1 LPEAL
6 PACQLPQASVA
17 RAAGAKLVSSP
28 AASAAQARFLL
39 MDEIFMLVL
48 FFINPFRCGL
58 KQIYR
63 LGGFYLCRGGT
74 YALTFGT
81 TLKDHVPPGFHPRR
95 AGNARIKTPMTL

>member
-1 LPEAL
+1 
-6 PACQLPQASVA
+6 
-17 RAAGAKLVSSP
+17 
-28 AASAAQARFLL
+28 
-39 MDEIFMLVL
+39 MLVL

-95 AGNARIKTPMTL
+95 AGNARIKTAHDTADSENKKARTAFAIRALNCF